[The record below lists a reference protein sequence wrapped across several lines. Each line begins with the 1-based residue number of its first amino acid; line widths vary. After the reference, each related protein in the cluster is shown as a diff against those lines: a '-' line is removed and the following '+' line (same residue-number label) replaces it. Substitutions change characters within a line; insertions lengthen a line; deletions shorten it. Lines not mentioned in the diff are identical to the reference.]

1 MIELQVLKTCFRFV
15 REVYVMANSRIL
27 NDTAIDGQIEETTAW
42 KDFLSLIKIGIVNSN
57 LITTFTGMWLAL
69 HISGLSFLG
78 NLNTV
83 LLTLIGSSLIIAGS
97 CAINNYYD
105 RDIDHLMERTK
116 VRPTV
121 TGKIQPNQA
130 LWSGILLVA
139 LGLIML
145 LMTTVMAAV
154 IGLIGVFTYVVL
166 YTMWTKRRY
175 TINTVVG
182 SVSGA
187 VPPLIGWTAVEG
199 HIGVVAWVLFMIL
212 FIWQIPHFL
221 SLAIKKTEDY
231 RAANIPM
238 LPVVHGFEVTKRQII
253 VWVACL
259 LPLPFFLGSLGL
271 PVVILGTLL
280 NVGWL
285 VLGLMGFRMKNIM
298 KWATLMFIY
307 SLNYMTI
314 YFVAMVVFTLF

>member
-1 MIELQVLKTCFRFV
+1 
-15 REVYVMANSRIL
+15 MANSRIL

-97 CAINNYYD
+97 CAVNNYYD

-130 LWSGILLVA
+130 LWSGILLIA

-154 IGLIGVFTYVVL
+154 IGFIGVFTYVVL

-221 SLAIKKTEDY
+221 ALAIKKTEDY

-259 LPLPFFLGSLGL
+259 LPLPFFLVSLGL
-271 PVVILGTLL
+271 PIVILGTLL

-298 KWATLMFIY
+298 KWATLMFVY

>member
-1 MIELQVLKTCFRFV
+1 
-15 REVYVMANSRIL
+15 MANSRIL

-97 CAINNYYD
+97 CAVNNYYD

-130 LWSGILLVA
+130 LWSGILLIA

-154 IGLIGVFTYVVL
+154 IGFIGVFTYVVL

-221 SLAIKKTEDY
+221 ALAIKKTEDY

-271 PVVILGTLL
+271 PIVILGTLL

-298 KWATLMFIY
+298 KWATLMFVY

>member
-1 MIELQVLKTCFRFV
+1 
-15 REVYVMANSRIL
+15 MANSRIL

-154 IGLIGVFTYVVL
+154 IGFIGVFTYVVL

-298 KWATLMFIY
+298 KWATLMFVY

>member
-1 MIELQVLKTCFRFV
+1 
-15 REVYVMANSRIL
+15 MANSRIL

-97 CAINNYYD
+97 CAVNNYYD

-130 LWSGILLVA
+130 LWSGILLIA

-154 IGLIGVFTYVVL
+154 IGFIGVFTYVVL

-221 SLAIKKTEDY
+221 ALAIKKTEDY
-231 RAANIPM
+231 RATNIPM

-259 LPLPFFLGSLGL
+259 VAASVFPRQSRSSDRHSRHFAECRMACSRTDGIPHEKHHE
-271 PVVILGTLL
+271 
-280 NVGWL
+280 VGNSY
-285 VLGLMGFRMKNIM
+285 VC
-298 KWATLMFIY
+298 
-307 SLNYMTI
+307 
-314 YFVAMVVFTLF
+314 LFA

>member
-1 MIELQVLKTCFRFV
+1 
-15 REVYVMANSRIL
+15 MANSRIL

-97 CAINNYYD
+97 CAVNNYYD

-130 LWSGILLVA
+130 LWSGILLIA

-154 IGLIGVFTYVVL
+154 IGFIGVFTYVVL

-221 SLAIKKTEDY
+221 ALAIKKTEDY

-271 PVVILGTLL
+271 PIVILGTLL

-285 VLGLMGFRMKNIM
+285 IIGLMGFRMKNIM
-298 KWATLMFIY
+298 KWATLMFVY

>member
-1 MIELQVLKTCFRFV
+1 
-15 REVYVMANSRIL
+15 MANSRIL

-97 CAINNYYD
+97 CAVNNYYD

-130 LWSGILLVA
+130 LWSGILLIA

-145 LMTTVMAAV
+145 LMTTVMATV
-154 IGLIGVFTYVVL
+154 IGFIGVFTYVVL

-221 SLAIKKTEDY
+221 ALAIKKTEDY
-231 RAANIPM
+231 RATNIPM

-271 PVVILGTLL
+271 PIVILGTLL

-298 KWATLMFIY
+298 KWATLMFVY

>member
-1 MIELQVLKTCFRFV
+1 
-15 REVYVMANSRIL
+15 MANSRIL

-78 NLNTV
+78 NINTV

-97 CAINNYYD
+97 CAINNWYD

-121 TGKIQPNQA
+121 TGKIQPSQA

-154 IGLIGVFTYVVL
+154 IGFIGVFTYVVL

-199 HIGVVAWVLFMIL
+199 NIGVVAWVLFMIL

-221 SLAIKKTEDY
+221 ALAIKKTEDY
-231 RAANIPM
+231 RVANIPM
-238 LPVVHGFEVTKRQII
+238 LPVVYGFEVTKRQII

-259 LPLPFFLGSLGL
+259 MPLPFFLGSLGL
-271 PVVILGTLL
+271 PIVILGLLL
-280 NVGWL
+280 NIGWL
-285 VLGLMGFRMKNIM
+285 ILGLMGFRSKNIM
-298 KWATLMFIY
+298 KWATQMFVY

-314 YFVAMVVFTLF
+314 YFVAMVVLTLF

>member
-1 MIELQVLKTCFRFV
+1 
-15 REVYVMANSRIL
+15 MANSRIL

-97 CAINNYYD
+97 CAVNNYYD

-130 LWSGILLVA
+130 LWSGILLIA

-154 IGLIGVFTYVVL
+154 IGFIGVFTYVVL

-221 SLAIKKTEDY
+221 ALAIKKTEDY

-271 PVVILGTLL
+271 PIVILGTLL

-285 VLGLMGFRMKNIM
+285 VLGLMGFRMK
-298 KWATLMFIY
+298 T
-307 SLNYMTI
+307 S
-314 YFVAMVVFTLF
+314 

>member
-1 MIELQVLKTCFRFV
+1 
-15 REVYVMANSRIL
+15 MANSRIL

-130 LWSGILLVA
+130 LWSGILLIA

-154 IGLIGVFTYVVL
+154 IGFIGVFTYVVL

-221 SLAIKKTEDY
+221 ALAIKKTEDY

-259 LPLPFFLGSLGL
+259 FAASVFLGSLGL
-271 PVVILGTLL
+271 PIVILGTLL

-298 KWATLMFIY
+298 KWATLMFVY

>member
-1 MIELQVLKTCFRFV
+1 
-15 REVYVMANSRIL
+15 MANSRIL

-97 CAINNYYD
+97 CAVNNYYD

-130 LWSGILLVA
+130 LWSGILLIA

-154 IGLIGVFTYVVL
+154 IGFIGVFTYVVL

-221 SLAIKKTEDY
+221 ALAIKKTEDY

-271 PVVILGTLL
+271 PLVILGTLL
-280 NVGWL
+280 NIGWL

-298 KWATLMFIY
+298 KWATLMFVY

>member
-1 MIELQVLKTCFRFV
+1 
-15 REVYVMANSRIL
+15 MANSRIL

-97 CAINNYYD
+97 CAVNNYYD

-130 LWSGILLVA
+130 LWSGILLIA

-154 IGLIGVFTYVVL
+154 IGFIGVFTYVVL

-221 SLAIKKTEDY
+221 ALAIKKTEDY
-231 RAANIPM
+231 RAANVPM

-271 PVVILGTLL
+271 PIVILGTLL
-280 NVGWL
+280 NIGWL

-298 KWATLMFIY
+298 KWATLMFVY

>member
-1 MIELQVLKTCFRFV
+1 
-15 REVYVMANSRIL
+15 MANSRIL

-97 CAINNYYD
+97 CAVNNYYD

-130 LWSGILLVA
+130 LWSGILLIA

-154 IGLIGVFTYVVL
+154 IGFIGVFTYVVL

-221 SLAIKKTEDY
+221 ALAIKKTEDY

-271 PVVILGTLL
+271 PIVILGTLL
-280 NVGWL
+280 NIGWL

-298 KWATLMFIY
+298 KWATLMFVY

>member
-1 MIELQVLKTCFRFV
+1 
-15 REVYVMANSRIL
+15 MANSRIL

-97 CAINNYYD
+97 CAVNNYYD

-130 LWSGILLVA
+130 LWSGILLIA

-154 IGLIGVFTYVVL
+154 IGFIGVFTYVVL

-221 SLAIKKTEDY
+221 ALAIKKTEDY

-271 PVVILGTLL
+271 PIVILGTLL

-298 KWATLMFIY
+298 KWATLMFVY
-307 SLNYMTI
+307 SLN
-314 YFVAMVVFTLF
+314 

>member
-1 MIELQVLKTCFRFV
+1 
-15 REVYVMANSRIL
+15 MANSRIL

-154 IGLIGVFTYVVL
+154 IGFIGVFTYVVL

-271 PVVILGTLL
+271 PIVILGTLL

-298 KWATLMFIY
+298 KWATLMFVY

-314 YFVAMVVFTLF
+314 YFVAMVIFTLF

>member
-1 MIELQVLKTCFRFV
+1 MACTAYIRF
-15 REVYVMANSRIL
+15 
-27 NDTAIDGQIEETTAW
+27 
-42 KDFLSLIKIGIVNSN
+42 K
-57 LITTFTGMWLAL
+57 
-69 HISGLSFLG
+69 FLG
-78 NLNTV
+78 NINTV

-97 CAINNYYD
+97 CAINNWYD

-121 TGKIQPNQA
+121 TGKIQPSQA

-154 IGLIGVFTYVVL
+154 IGFIGVFTYVVL

-199 HIGVVAWVLFMIL
+199 EYRCRSMGVI
-212 FIWQIPHFL
+212 H
-221 SLAIKKTEDY
+221 D
-231 RAANIPM
+231 
-238 LPVVHGFEVTKRQII
+238 
-253 VWVACL
+253 
-259 LPLPFFLGSLGL
+259 
-271 PVVILGTLL
+271 
-280 NVGWL
+280 
-285 VLGLMGFRMKNIM
+285 
-298 KWATLMFIY
+298 FIY
-307 SLNYMTI
+307 LADSSLLSIGY
-314 YFVAMVVFTLF
+314 

>member
-1 MIELQVLKTCFRFV
+1 
-15 REVYVMANSRIL
+15 MANSRIL

-97 CAINNYYD
+97 CAVNNYYD

-130 LWSGILLVA
+130 LWSGILLIA

-154 IGLIGVFTYVVL
+154 IGFIGVFTYVVL

-221 SLAIKKTEDY
+221 ALAIKKTEDY

-271 PVVILGTLL
+271 PLVILGTLL

-298 KWATLMFIY
+298 KWATLMFVY

>member
-1 MIELQVLKTCFRFV
+1 
-15 REVYVMANSRIL
+15 MANSRIL

-97 CAINNYYD
+97 CAVNNYYD

-130 LWSGILLVA
+130 LWSGILLIA

-154 IGLIGVFTYVVL
+154 IGFIGVFTYVVL

-221 SLAIKKTEDY
+221 ALAIKKTEDY
-231 RAANIPM
+231 RTANIPM

-271 PVVILGTLL
+271 PIVILGTLL

-298 KWATLMFIY
+298 KWATLMFVY

>member
-1 MIELQVLKTCFRFV
+1 
-15 REVYVMANSRIL
+15 MANSRIL

-97 CAINNYYD
+97 CAVNNYYD

-130 LWSGILLVA
+130 LWSGILLIA

-154 IGLIGVFTYVVL
+154 IGFIGVFTYVVL

-221 SLAIKKTEDY
+221 ALAIKKTEDY

-271 PVVILGTLL
+271 PIVILGTLL

-285 VLGLMGFRMKNIM
+285 IIGLMGFRMKNIM
-298 KWATLMFIY
+298 K
-307 SLNYMTI
+307 
-314 YFVAMVVFTLF
+314 

>member
-1 MIELQVLKTCFRFV
+1 MACTAYFRF
-15 REVYVMANSRIL
+15 E
-27 NDTAIDGQIEETTAW
+27 
-42 KDFLSLIKIGIVNSN
+42 
-57 LITTFTGMWLAL
+57 
-69 HISGLSFLG
+69 FLG
-78 NLNTV
+78 NINTV

-97 CAINNYYD
+97 CAINNWYD
-105 RDIDHLMERTK
+105 RDIDHVMERTK

-154 IGLIGVFTYVVL
+154 IGFIGVFTYVVL

-199 HIGVVAWVLFMIL
+199 NIGVVAWVLFMIL

-221 SLAIKKTEDY
+221 ALAIKKTEDY

-238 LPVVHGFEVTKRQII
+238 LPVVYGFEVTKRQII

-259 LPLPFFLGSLGL
+259 MPLPFSLKPWPSDCHPRLAVKYWLADSRLNGL
-271 PVVILGTLL
+271 SLQEYHEVGNADVRLL
-280 NVGWL
+280 
-285 VLGLMGFRMKNIM
+285 
-298 KWATLMFIY
+298 A
-307 SLNYMTI
+307 
-314 YFVAMVVFTLF
+314 

>member
-1 MIELQVLKTCFRFV
+1 
-15 REVYVMANSRIL
+15 MANSRIL

-97 CAINNYYD
+97 CAVNNYYD

-130 LWSGILLVA
+130 LWSGILLIA

-154 IGLIGVFTYVVL
+154 IGFIGVFTYVVL

-221 SLAIKKTEDY
+221 ALAIKKTEDY

-259 LPLPFFLGSLGL
+259 PPLPFFLGSLGL
-271 PVVILGTLL
+271 PIVILGTLL

-298 KWATLMFIY
+298 KWATLMFVY

>member
-1 MIELQVLKTCFRFV
+1 
-15 REVYVMANSRIL
+15 MANSRIL

-97 CAINNYYD
+97 CAVNNYYD

-130 LWSGILLVA
+130 LWSGILLIA

-154 IGLIGVFTYVVL
+154 IGFIGVFTYVVL

-221 SLAIKKTEDY
+221 ALAIKKTEDY

-238 LPVVHGFEVTKRQII
+238 LPVVHGFKVTKRQII

-271 PVVILGTLL
+271 PIVILGTLL

-298 KWATLMFIY
+298 KWATLMFVY

>member
-1 MIELQVLKTCFRFV
+1 
-15 REVYVMANSRIL
+15 MANSRIL

-78 NLNTV
+78 NINTV

-97 CAINNYYD
+97 CAINNWYD

-121 TGKIQPNQA
+121 TGKIQPSQA

-154 IGLIGVFTYVVL
+154 IGFIGVFTYVVL

-199 HIGVVAWVLFMIL
+199 NIGVVAWVLFMIL

-221 SLAIKKTEDY
+221 ALAIKKTGDY

-238 LPVVHGFEVTKRQII
+238 LPVVYGFEVTKRQII

-259 LPLPFFLGSLGL
+259 MPLPFFLGSLGL
-271 PVVILGTLL
+271 PIVILGLLL
-280 NVGWL
+280 NIGWL
-285 VLGLMGFRMKNIM
+285 ILGLMGFRSKNIM
-298 KWATLMFIY
+298 KWATQMFVY

-314 YFVAMVVFTLF
+314 YFVAMVVLTLF